1 MTDTPHFDR
10 AAVTAPHREA
20 ALTGRAILEEG
31 GNALEAAIAVSAV
44 LSVVMPQA
52 NGLGGDAIWLIREPR
67 GRVRALLACG
77 AGAGQQ
83 SERAPLRGAAA
94 ARTLPGLVA
103 GWILARDMAQAFGGR
118 TPLATLLGPAVA
130 LAKAGCP
137 VAPTQAREIPADLAD
152 LAAIPGFAEAYLS
165 EGAVKKAKTAQFFP
179 ALGGMLD
186 HLTHAG
192 LPDFYNG
199 DVAREIAADCENLSV
214 AMTRADLA
222 SCRAS
227 ESDAPILGFAK
238 QRFYAAGAPTR
249 GTRDLWLAGLL
260 SKLAAP
266 AADSFA
272 LAQAVIEAAKA
283 AEGPRFLEKAL
294 TEPPKMLQ
302 ERLAFLAGE
311 IRLDRA
317 APWSGPPQ
325 DEAGTFFAVS
335 DGDGLMVACVQTL
348 GLAYGA
354 GLLLPRTGLL
364 LSNRAATLDE
374 TAFGRSARAT
384 QPPLRMGTPM
394 IWVDD
399 RGAALAC
406 GVAGGGGPSLAQA
419 RLFAQIRA
427 DKRFSRGDGF
437 LRALAEPRLARPTT
451 GAGSQLLAEE
461 GCDSRLLEQLDRAG
475 HEIIMAAAENPAFGQ
490 GGALLRASEGF
501 VAAAH
506 DPRGDG
512 GAAGI

>member
-77 AGAGQQ
+77 PGSVQQ
-83 SERAPLRGAAA
+83 NERAPLRGAAA

-130 LAKAGCP
+130 LAKGGCP
-137 VAPTQAREIPADLAD
+137 VAPTQAREVPGDLAD
-152 LAAIPGFAEAYLS
+152 LASVPGFAEAFMS
-165 EGAVKKAKTAQFFP
+165 EGGVKKAKAAQSFP
-179 ALGGMLD
+179 ALGAMLD

-192 LPDFYNG
+192 LPDFYSG
-199 DVAREIAADCENLSV
+199 DVAREITADCENLSIG
-214 AMTRADLA
+214 MTRAELA
-222 SCRAS
+222 DCRAS
-227 ESDAPILGFAK
+227 ESDAPVLGFAR
-238 QRFYAAGAPTR
+238 QRFYAAGAFTR
-249 GTRDLWLAGLL
+249 GKRDLWLAGLL
-260 SKLAAP
+260 SKLETP
-266 AADSFA
+266 DSFA
-272 LAQAVIEAAKA
+272 LALAVIEAAKA
-283 AEGPRFLEKAL
+283 AEGPGFIEKAL
-294 TEPPKMLQ
+294 TEPPKVLQ

-335 DGDGLMVACVQTL
+335 DADGLMVACVQTL

-364 LSNRAATLDE
+364 LSNRGALLQE
-374 TAFGRSARAT
+374 TTFGRSGRTT
-384 QPPLRMGTPM
+384 QPPLLMGSPM

-406 GVAGGGGPSLAQA
+406 GVTGGGGPSLAQA
-419 RLFAQIRA
+419 RLFTQIRA

-437 LRALAEPRLARPTT
+437 LRALAEPRLARPPT
-451 GAGSQLLAEE
+451 GSASQLLAEE
-461 GCDSRLLEQLDRAG
+461 GCDSRLLEQLDRVG
-475 HEIIMAAAENPAFGQ
+475 HEIIMAAAENPGFGQ
-490 GGALLRASEGF
+490 GGALLRASEGY
-501 VAAAH
+501 VAAAQ